1 MEGEIWN
8 GKVGRAVGERKSRK
22 GNLGREKSGKG
33 NLGRGIQEGESGKR
47 NLGRGIKERE
57 YRKGNQGMEIQKRN
71 VRGGHFGRRNPWR
84 CFLNPGRRP
93 GIHLVTCKEA
103 REAVISMEYCRPFLD
118 VSEKKSRERTHD
130 SGEARA

>member
-22 GNLGREKSGKG
+22 GNLGRGILEGKSGKG

-71 VRGGHFGRRNPWR
+71 IRDRGGHFGRRHPWR

-93 GIHLVTCKEA
+93 GIHLVQNNILYGHQLKFKFS
-103 REAVISMEYCRPFLD
+103 VKND
-118 VSEKKSRERTHD
+118 KND
-130 SGEARA
+130 SK